1 MIWTS
6 VAEYI
11 LNVKTGGVFDISYI
25 GRICMKTVA
34 VHPFIAVA
42 EYPPKTKMYIIIII
56 IDITSSGDK
65 YAKCNP

>member
-1 MIWTS
+1 
-6 VAEYI
+6 
-11 LNVKTGGVFDISYI
+11 
-25 GRICMKTVA
+25 MKTVA
-34 VHPFIAVA
+34 VHYFIAVA